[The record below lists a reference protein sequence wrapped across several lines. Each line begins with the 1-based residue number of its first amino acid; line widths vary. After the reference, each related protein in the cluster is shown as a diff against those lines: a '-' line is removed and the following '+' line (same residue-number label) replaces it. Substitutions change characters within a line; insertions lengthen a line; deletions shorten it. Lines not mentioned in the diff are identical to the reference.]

1 MQFKWITDGQVKI
14 IAIVGTSKNAGKTSL
29 LNHLLWRNQ
38 ELAFGVFSTGIDGEK
53 EDAIFLK
60 PKPAVQLYAGTLF
73 CCDSNALRDLGSR
86 VEILASLAEPGREL
100 FIAKSLG
107 LIKSMITGPATASAQ
122 VELAQRMLDLGAD
135 KVLVDGSL
143 DRKSIALS
151 PKIDAIALV
160 LGASF
165 GNLNE
170 LELELKR
177 LSALRSLSV
186 YAADAQSFA
195 LLEPAEELKFFDGTL
210 WQDSGC
216 ASLNADPQTLIK
228 AAQAQK
234 ELKGIYIPGS
244 VTPKS
249 ISTLYSML
257 PKAEALVLVR
267 HPDCLKLNVHQ
278 LLELESRHNLKCL
291 IPFKIK
297 EYILNSEAMGH
308 KCQDADL
315 FRLRLRTAF
324 PELNLIDI
332 MEVNR
337 AG

>member
-1 MQFKWITDGQVKI
+1 MQFKWIADDEVKI
-14 IAIVGTSKNAGKTSL
+14 VAIVGTSKNAGKTSL
-29 LNHLLWRNQ
+29 LNHLLWRNRA
-38 ELAFGVFSTGIDGEK
+38 LAFGVFSTGIDGEK

-100 FIAKSLG
+100 FIARSLG

-122 VELAQRMLDLGAD
+122 IELAQRMLELGAD
-135 KVLVDGSL
+135 KVLVDGAL

-151 PKIDAIALV
+151 PRIDAIALV

-186 YAADAQSFA
+186 YEADAQSFA
-195 LLEPAEELKFFDGTL
+195 LLEPAEELKFYDGTL

-216 ASLNADPQTLIK
+216 ASLNADAQTLIK
-228 AAQAQK
+228 AAKAQP
-234 ELKGIYIPGS
+234 ELQGIYIPGS

-249 ISTLYSML
+249 LSTLYGML
-257 PKAEALVLVR
+257 PHEGALVLVR

-278 LLELESRHNLKCL
+278 LLELESRHKLKCL

-297 EYILNSEAMGH
+297 EYVINSEAMGH
-308 KCQDADL
+308 KSKDADQ
-315 FRLRLRTAF
+315 FRSRLRTAF
-324 PELNLIDI
+324 PQLNLIDI
-332 MEVNR
+332 MEVNS

>member
-1 MQFKWITDGQVKI
+1 MQFKWITDEAMKI

-29 LNHLLWRNQ
+29 LNHFLWRHQ
-38 ELAFGVFSTGIDGEK
+38 RLDFGVFSTGIDGEK
-53 EDAIFLK
+53 EDTVFLK
-60 PKPAVQLYAGTLF
+60 PKPAVQIYAGSLF
-73 CCDSNALRDLGSR
+73 CCDAAALRELGSR
-86 VEILASLAEPGREL
+86 VEILASLAESGRQL

-122 VELAQRMLDLGAD
+122 VELAERMLELGAD

-177 LSALRSLSV
+177 LSVLKDLSV

-195 LLEPAEELKFFDGTL
+195 LLEPAEELKFYDGTL

-216 ASLNADPQTLIK
+216 ASLNADPQALIK
-228 AAQAQK
+228 AAKAQQ
-234 ELKGIYIPGS
+234 ELRGIYIPGS

-249 ISTLYSML
+249 LNTLFSML
-257 PKAEALVLVR
+257 PEPGALVLVR

-278 LLELESRHNLKCL
+278 LLELEQRHELRCL

-308 KCQDADL
+308 QSKDADL
-315 FRLRLRTAF
+315 FRSRLRAAF
-324 PELNLIDI
+324 PGLNLIDI
-332 MEVNR
+332 MEVKS